1 MFPSDE
7 VVPEKPV
14 AHGDSDFIP
23 LQPLSDGG
31 KTTNLSSAV
40 LECDVAVNMPPP
52 KPGVFFFVL
61 LILAAAWT
69 VVGVSVFGL
78 CFFSYKHYHAAIWAL
93 ASAIFAGSV
102 VHLQVLHLL
111 RKLDVWHDVHT
122 LGGLKTLAI
131 IVSAA
136 CLIASV
142 AYWALVVTRREV
154 FSMAAGTLYPV
165 ATLSTITLLWGLL
178 LYGSARHCQKRVA
191 EANPALLSHG
201 GYGVPDA

>member
-23 LQPLSDGG
+23 LQPLSEEG
-31 KTTNLSSAV
+31 KTTNLSSLVA
-40 LECDVAVNMPPP
+40 ECDVAVNMPPP

-61 LILAAAWT
+61 LILAVSWT
-69 VVGVSVFGL
+69 LVGVTVFGL
-78 CFFSYKHYHAAIWAL
+78 FFFSYKHYHAAIWAL
-93 ASAIFAGSV
+93 ASGIFAGSV
-102 VHLQVLHLL
+102 LHLQVLHLL
-111 RKLDVWHDVHT
+111 KRLDVWHDVHT
-122 LGGLKTLAI
+122 LGGLKTLAV

-142 AYWALVVTRREV
+142 TYWVLVVTRHEV

-165 ATLSTITLLWGLL
+165 AILSTVTLLWGLL

-191 EANPALLSHG
+191 EANPGLLSYS
-201 GYGVPDA
+201 GYGSPDA